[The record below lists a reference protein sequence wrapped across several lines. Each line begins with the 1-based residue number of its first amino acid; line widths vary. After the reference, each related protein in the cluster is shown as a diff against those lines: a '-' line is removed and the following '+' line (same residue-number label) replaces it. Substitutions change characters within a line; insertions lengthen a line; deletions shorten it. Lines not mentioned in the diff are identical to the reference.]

1 MPRMDFCNWLDQMIR
16 RKQDFTNHILFTDE
30 STFDRNG
37 IINSHN
43 MHYWSE
49 ENPHLIKKT
58 KHQIKF
64 SLNVWC
70 GILGGHLI
78 GPVFLPSRLT
88 GNDYLEFLAST
99 LPELLGN
106 IPLASLR
113 NMFFMH
119 DGAPA
124 HFSRAVREYL
134 NGRFRE
140 KWIGRGGPIQ
150 WPARSPD
157 LNPLDFF
164 FGVT

>member
-1 MPRMDFCNWLDQMIR
+1 MVYKWSKFEFFPGLGTQWVR
-16 RKQDFTNHILFTDE
+16 R
-30 STFDRNG
+30 
-37 IINSHN
+37 
-43 MHYWSE
+43 
-49 ENPHLIKKT
+49 NPYLIKKT
-58 KHQIKF
+58 KHQIVF

-70 GILGGHLI
+70 GILGGHQI

-124 HFSRAVREYL
+124 HFSRAVKEYL
-134 NGRFRE
+134 NGRFR
-140 KWIGRGGPIQ
+140 G
-150 WPARSPD
+150 
-157 LNPLDFF
+157 N
-164 FGVT
+164 

>member
-1 MPRMDFCNWLDQMIR
+1 MIR

-43 MHYWSE
+43 IHYWSE
-49 ENPHLIKKT
+49 ENPHLIKKK

-64 SLNVWC
+64 CLNFWR

-88 GNDYLEFLAST
+88 ENDYLEFLAPN

-106 IPLASLR
+106 IHLA
-113 NMFFMH
+113 
-119 DGAPA
+119 
-124 HFSRAVREYL
+124 
-134 NGRFRE
+134 
-140 KWIGRGGPIQ
+140 
-150 WPARSPD
+150 
-157 LNPLDFF
+157 
-164 FGVT
+164 